1 MADVEVTSQAEAK
14 AHIAKIRHD
23 KGLLDGKPS
32 GPNVSDLEHALT
44 TLSDQLYQSS
54 THFLLEII
62 QNADD
67 NAYTDEFT
75 EVFSLHI
82 IRRASLRGT
91 SRRCVELGRVPRKER
106 RKSMDMLGRKESD
119 SNLYSKLQMWFGCP
133 RETTREC
140 DHCAVQCLLTGTSF
154 KFDRS
159 QPLGMIAPIWEDFPA
174 PVKSGIT
181 SMYLKLS
188 DDYYAP
194 RLLRELRALDSRLL
208 IFLRRLRSISV
219 TIAESFTNFKSSFSR
234 TDVKNDHI
242 RLTEN
247 DMHCDYII
255 KRHRVLGM
263 PEEKRREGISS
274 SEIVLGFPVN
284 TDGKNYEPRRESQ
297 QVYAFL
303 PIHDYGFESALPE
316 MDMAGFE
323 WPTGASPLTIKQF
336 LIQADFLLIAS
347 REDIDSSSQWNVTL
361 RKNLTSAFID
371 AMKEFNNGQLR
382 YLWPRWLPTRAPLQ
396 SFLKPFHEDLVEELK
411 TSPLLY
417 SHSEELV
424 AGKQLSYVPDE
435 YIFEGA
441 PLTISSS
448 TSPRYLSGRYLNEYM
463 KYLEVVGVG
472 RITEATFYLELTA
485 MLQSSA
491 GEFRRKCDAW
501 QSHLAGILTRMSP
514 GFHFRLP
521 GLAIVP
527 LSDGTWTNA
536 QGQFILFPAF
546 KNQFAV
552 PGGLDLRVVDSNAA
566 ADPRRRNLFKLMG
579 IGELEKAPVLQ
590 HVEDLHRFA
599 SVSRGHI
606 SSQAL
611 ISQIEFLYAEQ
622 YQNPNCHRFW
632 FTTESGKRLH
642 GSQLYQH
649 STRPHSATGY
659 FANSKGKFQFLHK
672 DYLAF
677 GGQGI
682 NAWYSWLE
690 DKMQVATIPRLVEL
704 TTDRG
709 FKLSEDFDKFF
720 DPDQERK
727 WSQDPS
733 MKVYDTSEYLR
744 SVTKLRQK
752 LGAMLV
758 QCEDGQS
765 RRLDKTYLPCRELR
779 VASHKLP
786 FLEVPDPDDHAWKSF
801 EILEELSQSKFD
813 NAPELFAKL
822 IDTIQYRCFDDVEV
836 TAVKKFF
843 ESADRVCI
851 PAADGSSHEWVHIT
865 ECRWKGPQLPAVR
878 IQPSE
883 KGTDIKIPQ
892 SSSYSPTYRH
902 FRPVGE
908 LYPGNK
914 QLFWQVLGVRN
925 SNLRDLIDEATQ
937 FRAGDSLMHV
947 SAIFKAISKLMEA
960 DESKCFQVY
969 AKRDLEKVFPVS
981 KNWKNDTDVVTEI
994 KSMNES
1000 CEWFIADTAVDD
1012 LISMTTLL
1020 EELGLTSR
1028 SLRGQAKSVAKT
1040 NGNVQFNEQLTELF
1054 RTKVDFLIRLIPT
1067 AKQHRAKHKEVIKQ
1081 LRNLEVYI
1089 VDEVVQH
1096 CCVWYKKKWVYGP
1109 ASSGQVALAGD
1120 SDSLKIYFTPKAG
1133 ADPNQMPIELA
1144 DEVFNFCGMQQ
1155 DQPLH
1160 SEHDHARLARTFSSK
1175 GIPNLES
1182 LEFANAEDVS
1192 RDESDPDETKTV
1204 GSKMKSGWKGWQG
1217 KIVEAERSPPT
1228 LTIASA
1234 GMKKPKRKFRIFG
1247 TDLSTSKAAGI
1258 TVAAIVFSPILIPA
1272 GIVYGVSQAIQD
1284 KILFDRNN
1292 DGGHAGYTA
1301 DTAKEAKQRAD
1312 MNSKASKPERFIDG
1326 EAGPG
1331 GMERF
1336 NKSVSEGVLRL
1347 QRVVFASACNE
1358 DVAYRGELAVHE
1370 ALSETL
1376 GQSYNAT
1383 QHWTSKRRLRAGLPE
1398 FSSIG
1403 PDTQSTFRFSDSG
1416 GSFTQLLA
1424 QADYP
1429 EARNWTTRPP
1439 RYHIDVKSSTGDLR
1453 ADFLVTPAE
1462 FQRARKFSVMVQQMK
1477 GDDDDIPTDV
1487 YILVRVYDIDVKS
1500 KQAKSPKGKAKA
1512 CKTVFLV
1519 DPWEYYHADRLLLKH
1534 GGDLVGS
1541 VI

>member
-1 MADVEVTSQAEAK
+1 MDV
-14 AHIAKIRHD
+14 
-23 KGLLDGKPS
+23 
-32 GPNVSDLEHALT
+32 
-44 TLSDQLYQSS
+44 
-54 THFLLEII
+54 
-62 QNADD
+62 
-67 NAYTDEFT
+67 
-75 EVFSLHI
+75 
-82 IRRASLRGT
+82 
-91 SRRCVELGRVPRKER
+91 
-106 RKSMDMLGRKESD
+106 
-119 SNLYSKLQMWFGCP
+119 
-133 RETTREC
+133 
-140 DHCAVQCLLTGTSF
+140 
-154 KFDRS
+154 
-159 QPLGMIAPIWEDFPA
+159 
-174 PVKSGIT
+174 
-181 SMYLKLS
+181 
-188 DDYYAP
+188 
-194 RLLRELRALDSRLL
+194 
-208 IFLRRLRSISV
+208 
-219 TIAESFTNFKSSFSR
+219 
-234 TDVKNDHI
+234 
-242 RLTEN
+242 
-247 DMHCDYII
+247 
-255 KRHRVLGM
+255 
-263 PEEKRREGISS
+263 
-274 SEIVLGFPVN
+274 
-284 TDGKNYEPRRESQ
+284 
-297 QVYAFL
+297 
-303 PIHDYGFESALPE
+303 
-316 MDMAGFE
+316 AGFE

-424 AGKQLSYVPDE
+424 APKQLSYVPDE

-472 RITEATFYLELTA
+472 RMTEATFYLELTA

-491 GEFRRKCDAW
+491 GEFRRNCDAW

-536 QGQFILFPAF
+536 QGQFILFPAS
-546 KNQFAV
+546 KDQFAV
-552 PGGLDLRVVDSNAA
+552 PGGLDLRFVDFNAA

-642 GSQLYQH
+642 GSQPYQH
-649 STRPHSATGY
+649 STRPHSATEY
-659 FANSKGKFQFLHK
+659 FANSKGKLQFLHK

-682 NAWYSWLE
+682 NAWCSWLE

-709 FKLSEDFDKFF
+709 FKLSEDFEFIMKNYKSSEVLVLLQAHWTEYSKFF

-801 EILEELSQSKFD
+801 EILGLSVKVDIHFYLRSLEELSQSKFD

-851 PAADGSSHEWVHIT
+851 PAADGSSHEWTLFPAISRNPLPSAVHIT

-883 KGTDIKIPQ
+883 KGTDINLIPQ

-937 FRAGDSLMHV
+937 FWAGDSLMHV

-1000 CEWFIADTAVDD
+1000 CEWFIADTAVLQTTFAGVVPLLDIKVDD

-1020 EELGLTSR
+1020 EELGKLS
-1028 SLRGQAKSVAKT
+1028 
-1040 NGNVQFNEQLTELF
+1040 
-1054 RTKVDFLIRLIPT
+1054 
-1067 AKQHRAKHKEVIKQ
+1067 
-1081 LRNLEVYI
+1081 
-1089 VDEVVQH
+1089 
-1096 CCVWYKKKWVYGP
+1096 
-1109 ASSGQVALAGD
+1109 AL
-1120 SDSLKIYFTPKAG
+1120 
-1133 ADPNQMPIELA
+1133 
-1144 DEVFNFCGMQQ
+1144 
-1155 DQPLH
+1155 
-1160 SEHDHARLARTFSSK
+1160 
-1175 GIPNLES
+1175 
-1182 LEFANAEDVS
+1182 
-1192 RDESDPDETKTV
+1192 
-1204 GSKMKSGWKGWQG
+1204 
-1217 KIVEAERSPPT
+1217 
-1228 LTIASA
+1228 
-1234 GMKKPKRKFRIFG
+1234 
-1247 TDLSTSKAAGI
+1247 
-1258 TVAAIVFSPILIPA
+1258 VFSQPMTDRSQ
-1272 GIVYGVSQAIQD
+1272 VSQAA
-1284 KILFDRNN
+1284 FSEDRP
-1292 DGGHAGYTA
+1292 
-1301 DTAKEAKQRAD
+1301 
-1312 MNSKASKPERFIDG
+1312 KAS
-1326 EAGPG
+1326 
-1331 GMERF
+1331 
-1336 NKSVSEGVLRL
+1336 
-1347 QRVVFASACNE
+1347 QRPTATSNSTSSSQNYSGQKLTSSS
-1358 DVAYRGELAVHE
+1358 D
-1370 ALSETL
+1370 LS
-1376 GQSYNAT
+1376 Q
-1383 QHWTSKRRLRAGLPE
+1383 QQ
-1398 FSSIG
+1398 SSIE
-1403 PDTQSTFRFSDSG
+1403 PS
-1416 GSFTQLLA
+1416 
-1424 QADYP
+1424 
-1429 EARNWTTRPP
+1429 
-1439 RYHIDVKSSTGDLR
+1439 
-1453 ADFLVTPAE
+1453 
-1462 FQRARKFSVMVQQMK
+1462 
-1477 GDDDDIPTDV
+1477 
-1487 YILVRVYDIDVKS
+1487 
-1500 KQAKSPKGKAKA
+1500 AKRS
-1512 CKTVFLV
+1512 LN
-1519 DPWEYYHADRLLLKH
+1519 
-1534 GGDLVGS
+1534 S
-1541 VI
+1541 

>member
-1 MADVEVTSQAEAK
+1 MDV
-14 AHIAKIRHD
+14 
-23 KGLLDGKPS
+23 
-32 GPNVSDLEHALT
+32 
-44 TLSDQLYQSS
+44 
-54 THFLLEII
+54 
-62 QNADD
+62 
-67 NAYTDEFT
+67 
-75 EVFSLHI
+75 
-82 IRRASLRGT
+82 
-91 SRRCVELGRVPRKER
+91 
-106 RKSMDMLGRKESD
+106 
-119 SNLYSKLQMWFGCP
+119 
-133 RETTREC
+133 
-140 DHCAVQCLLTGTSF
+140 
-154 KFDRS
+154 
-159 QPLGMIAPIWEDFPA
+159 
-174 PVKSGIT
+174 
-181 SMYLKLS
+181 
-188 DDYYAP
+188 
-194 RLLRELRALDSRLL
+194 
-208 IFLRRLRSISV
+208 
-219 TIAESFTNFKSSFSR
+219 
-234 TDVKNDHI
+234 
-242 RLTEN
+242 
-247 DMHCDYII
+247 
-255 KRHRVLGM
+255 
-263 PEEKRREGISS
+263 
-274 SEIVLGFPVN
+274 
-284 TDGKNYEPRRESQ
+284 
-297 QVYAFL
+297 
-303 PIHDYGFESALPE
+303 
-316 MDMAGFE
+316 AGFE

-424 AGKQLSYVPDE
+424 APKQLSYVPDE

-441 PLTISSS
+441 PLTISSY

-472 RITEATFYLELTA
+472 RMTEATFYLELTA

-536 QGQFILFPAF
+536 QGQFILFPAS
-546 KNQFAV
+546 KDQFAV
-552 PGGLDLRVVDSNAA
+552 PGGMDLRVVDSNAA

-649 STRPHSATGY
+649 STRPHSATEY
-659 FANSKGKFQFLHK
+659 FANSK
-672 DYLAF
+672 
-677 GGQGI
+677 
-682 NAWYSWLE
+682 
-690 DKMQVATIPRLVEL
+690 
-704 TTDRG
+704 DRG
-709 FKLSEDFDKFF
+709 FKLSEDFEFIMKNYKSSEVLVLLQAHWTEYSKFF

-765 RRLDKTYLPCRELR
+765 RRLDKTYLLYRELR

-786 FLEVPDPDDHAWKSF
+786 FLELPDPDDHAWKSF
-801 EILEELSQSKFD
+801 EILGLSVKVDIHFYLRSLEELSQSKFD

-836 TAVKKFF
+836 TAFF

-1000 CEWFIADTAVDD
+1000 CEWFIADTAVLQTTFAGVVPLLDIKVGN

-1020 EELGLTSR
+1020 EEL
-1028 SLRGQAKSVAKT
+1028 
-1040 NGNVQFNEQLTELF
+1040 
-1054 RTKVDFLIRLIPT
+1054 
-1067 AKQHRAKHKEVIKQ
+1067 AKQHRAKRKEVIKQ

-1144 DEVFNFCGMQQ
+1144 DEMFNFCGMQQ

-1160 SEHDHARLARTFSSK
+1160 SEVCLHIALTQPDRARLARTFSSK
-1175 GIPNLES
+1175 GIQNLES

-1217 KIVEAERSPPT
+1217 KIVEAERLPPT

-1247 TDLSTSKAAGI
+1247 TDHSTSKAAGI

-1312 MNSKASKPERFIDG
+1312 MNSKASKPERFIDV

-1331 GMERF
+1331 GIERF

-1358 DVAYRGELAVHE
+1358 DVAYRFTRLLARHSAKATTRPSTGPANAASE
-1370 ALSETL
+1370 PAFRNFPPSALIH
-1376 GQSYNAT
+1376 N
-1383 QHWTSKRRLRAGLPE
+1383 P
-1398 FSSIG
+1398 
-1403 PDTQSTFRFSDSG
+1403 TFRFSDSG

-1487 YILVRVYDIDVKS
+1487 YRLVRVYDIDVKS
-1500 KQAKSPKGKAKA
+1500 KQAESPKGKAKA